1 MRHNISILLSII
13 YIMNVLEHYNKT
25 NINLGVASQIDDDTY
40 FCRLTYNNAPFI
52 IKTNKVCFYRK
63 RVTQYKT
70 SDNYIHIS
78 LTSKE
83 YLEWFDLFYNEM
95 IEIFHKSSQDWFEE
109 PLTLSDV
116 EFCFINP
123 LKSNIKNNCFDIAC
137 AIDEDRII
145 IVDTNDRMIQLS
157 QLEDS
162 SVIPSFHIKGIKFN
176 NKHFVFE
183 IELINLCV
191 LLQDEL
197 HIQEESKEEKQEK
210 QEKHENIIKE
220 NKIEEIEEVKE
231 AKTELNISNEE
242 KNNDE
247 LSEFNFDSENLD
259 ELDLEIEET
268 GIYKVY
274 DFVNE
279 KIKED
284 MIEHIRKVFIN
295 KKIKTK
301 LDFYEMINDEET
313 DTE

>member
-1 MRHNISILLSII
+1 
-13 YIMNVLEHYNKT
+13 MNVLEHYNKS
-25 NINLGVASQIDDDTY
+25 NINLGLASQIDEDTY

-63 RVTQYKT
+63 RTTQYKT

-83 YLEWFDLFYNEM
+83 YLEWFDQFYNEM
-95 IEIFHKSSQDWFEE
+95 IEIFHKSSEDWFEE

-137 AIDEDRII
+137 AIDEDRLV

-176 NKHFVFE
+176 NKHFIFE

-191 LLQDEL
+191 IIPE
-197 HIQEESKEEKQEK
+197 EEKKEVIEEPQ
-210 QEKHENIIKE
+210 IKE
-220 NKIEEIEEVKE
+220 VENTTEKVKVE
-231 AKTELNISNEE
+231 SNISNEPE
-242 KNNDE
+242 QNT
-247 LSEFNFDSENLD
+247 LSEFNIDTDNLD
-259 ELDLEIEET
+259 ELDLEIEES

-274 DFVNE
+274 GFINE
-279 KIKED
+279 KIKEN
-284 MIEHIRKVFIN
+284 MIDHIRKVFIN

-301 LDFYEMINDEET
+301 MDFYEMVNDEDS

>member
-1 MRHNISILLSII
+1 
-13 YIMNVLEHYNKT
+13 MNVLEHYNKEK
-25 NINLGVASQIDDDTY
+25 INLGVASQIDDDTY
-40 FCRLTYNNAPFI
+40 FCRLTYNNAPFV

-63 RVTQYKT
+63 RTTQYKT
-70 SDNYIHIS
+70 SDNYINIS

-83 YLEWFDLFYNEM
+83 YLEWFDQFYNEM
-95 IEIFHKSSQDWFEE
+95 IEIFHKSSEDWFED

-145 IVDTNDRMIQLS
+145 IVDTKDRMIQLS

-176 NKHFVFE
+176 NKHFIFE
-183 IELINLCV
+183 IELIHLCII
-191 LLQDEL
+191 LP
-197 HIQEESKEEKQEK
+197 EEET
-210 QEKHENIIKE
+210 IIKE
-220 NKIEEIEEVKE
+220 NTEVMNTLEEKLEEKLE
-231 AKTELNISNEE
+231 DIKLENNDLNISSKIE
-242 KNNDE
+242 KV
-247 LSEFNFDSENLD
+247 SETEDLTLKEIDIDTENLD
-259 ELDLEIEET
+259 EAELDIEET

-274 DFVNE
+274 DFINE
-279 KIKED
+279 KIKEN

-301 LDFYEMINDEET
+301 LDFYEMVDDEDS

>member
-1 MRHNISILLSII
+1 
-13 YIMNVLEHYNKT
+13 MNVLEHYDNK

-63 RVTQYKT
+63 RISQYKT
-70 SDNYIHIS
+70 SDNYINIS

-83 YLEWFDLFYNEM
+83 YLEWFDQFYNEM
-95 IEIFHKSSQDWFEE
+95 IEIFHKSSEDWFEE

-137 AIDEDRII
+137 AIDEDRLV

-162 SVIPSFHIKGIKFN
+162 SIIPSFHIKGIKFN
-176 NKHFVFE
+176 NKHFIFE
-183 IELINLCV
+183 IELVNLCV
-191 LLQDEL
+191 ILPEDQPIKEVEENV
-197 HIQEESKEEKQEK
+197 EESKLADKLAES
-210 QEKHENIIKE
+210 NISE
-220 NKIEEIEEVKE
+220 TESTEIR
-231 AKTELNISNEE
+231 ELNI
-242 KNNDE
+242 DT
-247 LSEFNFDSENLD
+247 ENLD
-259 ELDLEIEET
+259 ELDLEIEEK

-274 DFVNE
+274 DFINE
-279 KIKED
+279 KIKEN

-301 LDFYEMINDEET
+301 LDFYEMVNDEES